1 MGIKIWLSWRG
12 FLILAIGFCVWNCRA
27 AETSKLLWQIGR
39 TDQDDAEFA
48 LAPGGFGKFKKDG
61 VFFVGE
67 SDPKRDW
74 PYAQPGPVDS
84 WGGRRQHTFTVLF
97 NLARGLDAGECEL
110 RLNLVDVRQN
120 NPPTLRIEIN
130 GEPFDR
136 ALAPGNGDA
145 SIRGEAKQGRPQSVR
160 ISFPASLLRAGEND
174 VQITT
179 ARGSWLIYDSVGMTA
194 PAAAELTRNHVRTL
208 LDPVRS
214 LPVLQNK
221 DGKLLQTLLVPIRH
235 FAGAV
240 TGAIALRGEE
250 PEPVHLTNGAQ
261 TIELLTLA
269 VDTDTARTLTLRVG
283 GQTVAT
289 QDFVLKPA
297 RKLTIYVLP
306 HSHNDIGYTVIQ
318 TEVEKK
324 QMNNLLLGMAAAQRT
339 ASYPEGARFVW
350 NMEVL
355 WAADLFM
362 HRMSESQRAD
372 FIEAV
377 RKGQVVLNGSFAN
390 ELTGLCRPEELLQL
404 FRYSTEIAQQTGVPI
419 DSAMISDVP
428 GYTWGTV
435 TAMAQAG
442 IKYFSAAPNWF
453 DRIGT
458 IMRDCENR
466 PFYWEAPDGKTK
478 VLTWIPFRGY
488 AMSHIYQHFSVKLI
502 ADLSDELDHA
512 QFPYDI
518 VYTRWSGHGDNAA
531 PDPDICDF
539 IRGWN
544 AKYAWPKFIIAG
556 TSEAFRA
563 FEQRYADKIPRRHG
577 DWTPYWED
585 GAASSAL
592 ETSINR
598 ANSERM
604 VQADALWAMLDRS
617 NYPAAGFANAW
628 SNILLYSEHTWG
640 ASRSITAPE
649 SKATTEQWAIKKS
662 YAYDADKQSRQLLE
676 QPLRA
681 AGADETQPAQLDVF
695 NTLSWPRTEL
705 VTAPPELSKA
715 GDQVRDEQGNPVSS
729 QRLASGELVFMAA
742 DVPPF
747 ACKRYTISAGA
758 GKCEGRAI
766 VQGATLDNGI
776 VRVRVDENTGGIVEL
791 TAKGVEGN
799 LVDTSG
805 DQTLNDYLYLPGDN
819 LKDIEHNGPVR
830 VSVGESGP
838 LVASLIIESDAPG
851 CKKLRREVRIVAGQ
865 DYVELR
871 DLVDKA
877 RLKATDYRVTKES
890 VNIAFPFNVPD
901 GDMLLD
907 IPLGAMRPELDQIPG
922 ACKNWFPVGRW
933 VDVSNEREGITWV
946 TLDAPL
952 IEIGGITATLLNSQT
967 DPEIWRSKVARTQKL
982 YSWAMNNHW
991 GTNYRAYQEG
1001 PTLFRFI
1008 LRPHRQRD
1016 PAENTRFA
1024 RGFSQP
1030 LLAVPGRFAKNLSN
1044 PLLRLSSDDV
1054 VVEALKPS
1062 DDGTAWIV
1070 RLFGAG
1076 GRETSVNLWWAT
1088 PKPPQL
1094 WLSNTS
1100 EQPLQKIDE
1109 PVTVPPWGL
1118 VTLRAQ

>member
-1 MGIKIWLSWRG
+1 MGTKPEW
-12 FLILAIGFCVWNCRA
+12 ILAAALLAWNCCA
-27 AETSKLLWQIGR
+27 DEPSKLLWQIGR
-39 TDQDDAEFA
+39 ADHKDAEFA
-48 LAPGGFGKFKKDG
+48 LAPDGFDHFRKDG

-67 SDPKRDW
+67 SDPKKDW

-84 WGGRRQHTFTVLF
+84 WGGRRQHTFTILF
-97 NLARGLDAGECEL
+97 NLARDLESGEGEL
-110 RLNLVDVRQN
+110 RLDLVDARQN
-120 NPPTLRIEIN
+120 NPPTVRIEID
-130 GEPFDR
+130 GESFDR
-136 ALAPGNGDA
+136 ALAQGNGDA
-145 SIRGEAKQGRPQSVR
+145 SIRGEANRGKPQSVS
-160 ISFPASLLRAGEND
+160 ISFPARVLRAGEND

-179 ARGSWLIYDSVGMTA
+179 THGSWLIYDSVELSA
-194 PAAAELTRNHVRTL
+194 PTDAELTHTHVRTL
-208 LDPVRS
+208 LDAVRP
-214 LPVLQNK
+214 LPVLQNH
-221 DGKLLQTLLVPIRH
+221 DGKLLQTILVPVRN
-235 FAGAV
+235 FAGETSGSIALAGEQAEPIQLSKGPQTFEIQTPAV
-240 TGAIALRGEE
+240 TA
-250 PEPVHLTNGAQ
+250 
-261 TIELLTLA
+261 
-269 VDTDTARTLTLRVG
+269 DTTRTLTLQVG
-283 GQTVAT
+283 GKTVAS

-297 RKLTIYVLP
+297 RELTIYVLP

-318 TEVEKK
+318 TDVEKK
-324 QMNNLLLGMAAAQRT
+324 QMNNLLEGMAAAQRT
-339 ASYPEGARFVW
+339 ASYPKGARFVW

-355 WAADLFM
+355 WAVDLFM
-362 HRMSESQRAD
+362 HRMSELQRAD
-372 FIEAV
+372 FIDAV

-404 FRYSTEIAQQTGVPI
+404 FRYSTEISQQTGVPI
-419 DSAMISDVP
+419 DSAMMSDVP

-488 AMSHIYQHFSVKLI
+488 AMSHIYQHLSVKLI
-502 ADLSDELDHA
+502 ADLSDDLDKV

-531 PDPDICDF
+531 PDPSICDF
-539 IRGWN
+539 IRDWN
-544 AKYAWPKFIIAG
+544 ATHAWPQFIIAG
-556 TSEAFRA
+556 TSEAFHA
-563 FEQRYADKIPRRHG
+563 FEERYGQKIPVRHG

-585 GAASSAL
+585 GAGSSAL
-592 ETSINR
+592 ETAINR

-604 VQADALWAMLDRS
+604 VEADALWAMLDRS
-617 NYPAAGFANAW
+617 HYPAAGFANTW

-649 SKATTEQWAIKKS
+649 SKETTEQWAIKKS
-662 YAYDADKQSRQLLE
+662 YAHKADEQSRQLLE
-676 QPLRA
+676 QPLKTTEEA
-681 AGADETQPAQLDVF
+681 PSPLNVF
-695 NTLSWPRTEL
+695 NTLSWARTEL
-705 VTAPPELSKA
+705 VTVPAELSKA
-715 GDQVRDEQGNPVSS
+715 GDQVRDENGNLVSS
-729 QRLASGELVFMAA
+729 QRLTSGELVFMAS
-742 DVPPF
+742 DVLPF

-758 GKCEGRAI
+758 AACKGSAS
-766 VQGATLDNGI
+766 VSSATLDNGI
-776 VRVRVDENTGGIVEL
+776 VRVRVDETTGGIAEL
-791 TAKGVEGN
+791 RAKGVDGN
-799 LVDTSG
+799 LVDTSDG
-805 DQTLNDYLYLPGDN
+805 QTLNDYLYLPGDN
-819 LKDIEHNGPVR
+819 LKDLEHNGKPR
-830 VSVGESGP
+830 ILPGEKGP

-851 CKKLRREVRIVAGQ
+851 CKTLRRELRVVAGE
-865 DYVELR
+865 DYVELN

-877 RLKATDYRVTKES
+877 RLEATDYRLAKES
-890 VNIAFPFNVPD
+890 VNIAFPFNVPG

-907 IPLGAMRPELDQIPG
+907 IPLGAMRPEADQIPG
-922 ACKNWFPVGRW
+922 SCKNWFPVGRW
-933 VDVSNEREGITWV
+933 VDVSNEREGVTWV

-952 IEIGGITATLLNSQT
+952 IEIGAITATLLNSQT
-967 DPEIWRSKVARTQKL
+967 NPEIWRQHVARTQRL

-1008 LRPHRQRD
+1008 LRPHGSRD

-1030 LLAVPGRFAKNLSN
+1030 LLAVRGRFGKSSATS
-1044 PLLRLSSDDV
+1044 LLHLSSDDV

-1062 DDGTAWIV
+1062 DDGLAWIV

-1076 GRETSVNLWWAT
+1076 GKETAVNLSWAT
-1088 PKPPQL
+1088 PKAPQL

-1100 EQPLQKIDE
+1100 EQPLQKIDG
-1109 PVTVPPWGL
+1109 PITVPGWGL